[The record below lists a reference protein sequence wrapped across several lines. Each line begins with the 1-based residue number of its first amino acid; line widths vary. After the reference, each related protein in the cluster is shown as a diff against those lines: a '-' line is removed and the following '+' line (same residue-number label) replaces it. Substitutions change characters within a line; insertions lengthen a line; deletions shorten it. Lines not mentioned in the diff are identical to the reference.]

1 MPDSAPGVLQPPPTP
16 RVPELLVAAAAK
28 KLGIAAAPMHRAVIT
43 RPKDDRAACFYA
55 TSCGRGCSIGAA
67 FQTTTSLLPMARATG
82 KLKIVTDAMVKS
94 VNVDD
99 KGRVNAISY
108 VDKKTGE
115 LNELPAP
122 VTILAASACESA
134 RIMLNSKS

>member
-1 MPDSAPGVLQPPPTP
+1 M
-16 RVPELLVAAAAK
+16 AAAAEK
-28 KLGIAAAPMHRAVIT
+28 TGVSLQLPMHRAVLT

-108 VDKKTGE
+108 VDKE
-115 LNELPAP
+115 N
-122 VTILAASACESA
+122 
-134 RIMLNSKS
+134 R